1 MHVTNVLEA
10 CIDQMTGSPSLSSA
24 DVAFF
29 EENGF
34 IGPFDL
40 FAADEI
46 AALRKLVDDELL
58 AGESPIY
65 GIKSGRD
72 WHLVSRTVYDICAK
86 DAIVERLAPLIG
98 PDILL
103 WRSQLFYKKP
113 GDGVTAWH
121 QDHAFPGPLNVP
133 SIDPPITVTAW
144 IALDEATIENGCV
157 ELVAGTHKEGLIP
170 TVAGEPG
177 EGIFGRKHKLDR
189 AIGDNDRITKMVIKP
204 GQFFLFTN
212 LTVHGSG
219 PNATDSSRLGMAVRF
234 VPTSVRVYPGLSVDG
249 QGMNLREFGCILVR
263 GEDQYAHNR
272 LRRPPEV
279 GSATGVV
286 PLGSSY
292 DAGFK
297 HGYRIGFAKGE
308 RHAARGVRVDLG
320 DREIV
325 NRSVKAYAKEYDD
338 HEAFERGFLK
348 GMDEGYSG
356 GVDGRPFDTRYGSP
370 LAGDATGARRRP
382 GPLRKIFRVVKKLAR
397 KL

>member
-1 MHVTNVLEA
+1 
-10 CIDQMTGSPSLSSA
+10 MTEVPSLTSD

-40 FAADEI
+40 FAEDEI
-46 AALRKLVDDELL
+46 ALLRRLVDDELL

-72 WHLVSRTVYDICAK
+72 WHLVSRPVYDICSK
-86 DAIVERLAPLIG
+86 PAIVERLASLIG

-113 GDGVTAWH
+113 GDGETAWH

-133 SIDPPITVTAW
+133 SIDPPVTVTAW

-170 TVAGEPG
+170 TVAGETG

-189 AIGDNDRITKMVIKP
+189 AIGENDRIAKMVIKP

-212 LTVHGSG
+212 LTIHGSG
-219 PNATDSSRLGMAVRF
+219 PNTTDASRLGMAVRF
-234 VPTSVRVYPGLSVDG
+234 VPTSVRVYPGASVDG
-249 QGMNLREFGCILVR
+249 QGMNLDKFGCILVR
-263 GEDQYAHNR
+263 GADSFAHNR
-272 LRRPPEV
+272 MRTPPEA
-279 GSATGVV
+279 GATSGVV
-286 PLGSSY
+286 PMGSSY

-297 HGYRIGFAKGE
+297 AGYRVGFAKGE
-308 RHAARGVRVDLG
+308 RHAERGIRVDLSE
-320 DREIV
+320 REIV
-325 NRSVKAYAKEYDD
+325 NRSVRTYAKEYED
-338 HEAFERGFLK
+338 HEAFERGFLR
-348 GMDEGYSG
+348 GMAEGYSA
-356 GVDGRPFDTRYGSP
+356 GVDGKAFDPRYGAP
-370 LAGDATGARRRP
+370 LAGDTPGGRRRI
-382 GPLRKIFRVVKKLAR
+382 GPVRKIFRVVKKLA
-397 KL
+397 KKF